1 MLRIITI
8 RVVDRIKESGHTQ
21 NVLSKHSSVIRV
33 RMGFHELN
41 EDICSRE
48 GYILLHL
55 KDDESGIKSLIN
67 DLNNIYGIE
76 LKQMTLGPGVE
87 QPCLIPAK
95 STIAVVGLVVNN
107 RSEVAGQV
115 QKVFTSFGCTIRTR
129 LGINNEDH
137 AKDEGLILLELVGE
151 HSEMNSLV
159 KRLRGINNIS
169 VGVIS
174 FS

>member
-1 MLRIITI
+1 MLRIIAI

-41 EDICSRE
+41 DDICSRE

-55 KDDESGIKSLIN
+55 NDDETGIESLIN

-76 LKQMTLGPGVE
+76 LKQMNLGPEVKK
-87 QPCLIPAK
+87 PCLIPAE
-95 STIAVVGLVVNN
+95 STIAVVGLLVNN

-115 QKVFTSFGCTIRTR
+115 QKTFTSFGCTIRTR
-129 LGINNEDH
+129 LGINNEDQ

-151 HSEMNSLV
+151 HTEMNSLV
-159 KRLRGINNIS
+159 KRLKSINNIS